1 MNMKV
6 LVIDDE
12 PQIRRALRIGLE
24 QNNYQVFLAA
34 SGEEGLDLAASRS
47 PDLIILD
54 LAMPGKN
61 GFDVCRE
68 LREWSKTPVIVLSVR
83 DREED
88 KIKAL
93 DLGADDY
100 LTKPFGIG
108 ELLARAR
115 AVMRR
120 KSPDDE
126 QEESTFICSN
136 LKVDFAHRR
145 VYLSNEEIHLT
156 PKEYDLLRYMT
167 TNADRVLTHR
177 QLLSKVWGPEYEND
191 SHTLRVHIANLRNKI
206 EEHPE
211 RPFFIHTETRVG
223 YRFRTDQPIG
233 ANDETALIS

>member
-1 MNMKV
+1 MKI

-12 PQIRRALRIGLE
+12 PQIRRALRVGLE

-34 SGEEGLDLAASRS
+34 SGEEGLDLAASRL

-61 GFDVCRE
+61 GFDVCKE
-68 LREWSKTPVIVLSVR
+68 LREWTKTPIIILSVR

-115 AVMRR
+115 AVLRR
-120 KSPDDE
+120 QAPDDE
-126 QEESTFICSN
+126 QEQSTFTCAN

-145 VYLSNEEIHLT
+145 VYLANEEIHLT

-206 EEHPE
+206 EAHPE
-211 RPFFIHTETRVG
+211 RPFYIHTETRVG
-223 YRFRTDQPIG
+223 YRFRTDQQ
-233 ANDETALIS
+233 ATADDKATVGV

>member
-1 MNMKV
+1 MKV

-12 PQIRRALRIGLE
+12 PQIRRALRVGLE
-24 QNNYQVFLAA
+24 QDNYQVFLAA

-54 LAMPGKN
+54 LAMPGKS
-61 GFDVCRE
+61 GFDVCKE
-68 LREWSKTPVIVLSVR
+68 LREWTKVPVIVLSVR

-93 DLGADDY
+93 DMGADDY

-120 KSPDDE
+120 KLPDDE
-126 QEESTFICSN
+126 QDESTFTCHN
-136 LKVDFAHRR
+136 LTVDFAHRR
-145 VYLSNEEIHLT
+145 VYISNEEIHLT

-211 RPFFIHTETRVG
+211 RPYFIHTETRVG
-223 YRFRTDQPIG
+223 YRFRTDQLSTSDNQTTVI
-233 ANDETALIS
+233 A

>member
-1 MNMKV
+1 MKI

-12 PQIRRALRIGLE
+12 PQIRRALRVGLE

-34 SGEEGLDLAASRS
+34 AGEEGLDLAASRL

-61 GFDVCRE
+61 GFDVCKE
-68 LREWSKTPVIVLSVR
+68 LREWTKTPIIILSVR

-115 AVMRR
+115 AVLRR
-120 KSPDDE
+120 QAPDDE
-126 QEESTFICSN
+126 QEQSTFTCAN

-145 VYLSNEEIHLT
+145 VYLANEEIHLT

-206 EEHPE
+206 EAHPE
-211 RPFFIHTETRVG
+211 RPFYIHTETRVG
-223 YRFRTDQPIG
+223 YRFRTDQQ
-233 ANDETALIS
+233 ATADDKATVGV

>member
-1 MNMKV
+1 MKI

-12 PQIRRALRIGLE
+12 PQIRRALRVGLE

-47 PDLIILD
+47 PDLVILD
-54 LAMPGKN
+54 LAMPGKS

-68 LREWSKTPVIVLSVR
+68 LREWTKVPIIVLSVR

-120 KSPDDE
+120 QVPDED
-126 QEESTFICSN
+126 QDQSTFTCAN

-145 VYLSNEEIHLT
+145 VFLSNEEIHLT

-211 RPFFIHTETRVG
+211 RPYFIHTETRVG
-223 YRFRTDQPIG
+223 YRFRTDQQS
-233 ANDETALIS
+233 ATEDQSALIVS